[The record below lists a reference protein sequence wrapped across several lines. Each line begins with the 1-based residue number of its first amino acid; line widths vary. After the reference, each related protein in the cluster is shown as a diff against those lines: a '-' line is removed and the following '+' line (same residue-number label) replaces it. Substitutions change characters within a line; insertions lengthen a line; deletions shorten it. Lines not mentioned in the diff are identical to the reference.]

1 MFEKEVG
8 LYKSGYVIVWPMRK
22 QSCSPEVDHAAGLG
36 GRLRTK
42 RTQEV
47 FLLGE
52 RGGGRK
58 RRKMEA
64 SPQVS

>member
-1 MFEKEVG
+1 MFETEFG
-8 LYKSGYVIVWPMRK
+8 LYKSGHVIVWPMRK
-22 QSCSPEVDHAAGLG
+22 QSCSPEADHAAGLG

-52 RGGGRK
+52 GEGSRERG
-58 RRKMEA
+58 KMEA
-64 SPQVS
+64 SSQVS

>member
-1 MFEKEVG
+1 M
-8 LYKSGYVIVWPMRK
+8 
-22 QSCSPEVDHAAGLG
+22 
-36 GRLRTK
+36 RTK

-52 RGGGRK
+52 RGGCRE